1 MYDICFFH
9 MEDKIKNKKYNDLL
23 KTARELFW
31 KHGFRRVSVEEI
43 CKKAGVSKM
52 TFYRF
57 FPNKLELA
65 KTVFDDVVDEGVK
78 QFRSIMA
85 DESPA
90 SDKIKKL
97 IRMKL
102 DGTHDISREFLNDF
116 YNCPELGLT
125 SYIEEKTIKM
135 WAILVDDFRQAQQK
149 GYFRSDMKPE
159 FYFYMAQKLGEI
171 YNDKQLSGLYPNHHE
186 LMLEIV
192 NFFMYGISPHE

>member
-1 MYDICFFH
+1 
-9 MEDKIKNKKYNDLL
+9 MESILRNKKYNDLL

-52 TFYRF
+52 TYYRL

-65 KTVFDDVVDEGVK
+65 KTVFDTVVDEGVQ
-78 QFRSIMA
+78 QFKNILAEKISSS
-85 DESPA
+85 E
-90 SDKIKKL
+90 KIKKL
-97 IRMKL
+97 VQMKL
-102 DGTHDISREFLNDF
+102 DGTNDISQEFLVDF

-125 SYIEEKTIKM
+125 SYIEEKTKKT
-135 WAILVDDFRQAQQK
+135 WAVLLDDFRQAQQK
-149 GYFRSDMKPE
+149 GLFRRDMKPE

-171 YNDKQLSGLYPNHHE
+171 YNDKKLSGLYHNHRE
-186 LMLEIV
+186 LIMEIV